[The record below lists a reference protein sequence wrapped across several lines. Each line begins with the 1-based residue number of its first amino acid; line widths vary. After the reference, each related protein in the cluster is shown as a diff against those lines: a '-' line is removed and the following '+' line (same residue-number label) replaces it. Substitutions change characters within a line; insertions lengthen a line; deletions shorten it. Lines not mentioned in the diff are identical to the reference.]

1 MRRRPDLKNQNEVML
16 SAAILNTHITRSP
29 PSFWGKR
36 ETSTLITRS
45 KQDDFESIIKDTD
58 LINVLKLNLFVK
70 KNDTNFAFQFCR
82 VPKYTEFCST
92 ILIIK
97 LIFIFKN
104 KNVPN

>member
-1 MRRRPDLKNQNEVML
+1 M
-16 SAAILNTHITRSP
+16 SAAILNSEYAYNTITP
-29 PSFWGKR
+29 FFLGKTR

>member
-1 MRRRPDLKNQNEVML
+1 ML
-16 SAAILNTHITRSP
+16 QRIGTEILTPRGRIVDICNIDM
-29 PSFWGKR
+29 F
-36 ETSTLITRS
+36 
-45 KQDDFESIIKDTD
+45 D
-58 LINVLKLNLFVK
+58 NNNNVK